1 MYKAPSIT
9 CRFSMELITP
19 DQSLSKSGN
28 AISDGDG
35 KANKPSKWGRNQVF
49 ATAEALQFYLSLKI
63 AKLNTHKIWLIIFRE
78 IWCNLVILGCCWL
91 ATLTIP

>member
-1 MYKAPSIT
+1 
-9 CRFSMELITP
+9 MELITP

-63 AKLNTHKIWLIIFRE
+63 AKLNTHNMRSFAQEKKSQQ
-78 IWCNLVILGCCWL
+78 
-91 ATLTIP
+91 AP

>member
-1 MYKAPSIT
+1 MMHKAPSIT

-49 ATAEALQFYLSLKI
+49 ATAEALQFFLSLKI
-63 AKLNTHKIWLIIFRE
+63 AKLNTHKI
-78 IWCNLVILGCCWL
+78 
-91 ATLTIP
+91 

>member
-1 MYKAPSIT
+1 MHKAPSIT

-49 ATAEALQFYLSLKI
+49 ATAEAE
-63 AKLNTHKIWLIIFRE
+63 TTRGWWIWP
-78 IWCNLVILGCCWL
+78 NCCSF
-91 ATLTIP
+91 TYMS